1 MQVSEAKL
9 GVAGELWIWLHGTGI
24 PCGEPMIIRRTP
36 EDFRVTEH
44 LTPQATTSIA
54 PEDGAWEVWKL
65 TKQSLTTPDAV
76 GLLAK
81 SLGIKPGQIEY
92 AGLKDKHAITTQYIS
107 IPRNAAVAVKGKTT
121 DVAASPVVPRTVQAI
136 GAKHNGR
143 GWDAELLGFA
153 PAPLLAAAIEKNH
166 FQIVVR
172 EMTQRDVREM
182 GRRASIIKSGN
193 SLFVPNYFGDQRF
206 SGVKNIDS
214 FAAPHLITNDF
225 ESALKLM
232 IATPSRKDAGQK
244 KDFTRLAATHW
255 GDWKRLCK
263 VLPRCQEYGAI
274 EVLSNGGTFAAAFSE
289 LPYLDQQMAV
299 ESFQSYIWN
308 LTLRSLC
315 RVHAH
320 ATPKRTF
327 STPDPFGELIFVA
340 PEVFSP
346 ELTQLQIPLLASTST
361 LKDPWK
367 NAAIEA
373 LKAAEVKLQQLRVPE
388 LRRPQ
393 FGEAMRPAFVYATEF
408 ALGVVEKDD
417 LGREDRSKRLVSFNL
432 PRGSYATVVL
442 RALGQ

>member
-1 MQVSEAKL
+1 
-9 GVAGELWIWLHGTGI
+9 
-24 PCGEPMIIRRTP
+24 MIIRRTP

-44 LTPQATTSIA
+44 LTALATSAIV
-54 PEDGAWEVWKL
+54 PGEGAWEVWKL

-81 SLGIKPGQIEY
+81 LLGIKPGQIEY

-107 IPRNAAVAVKGKTT
+107 IPRNAAVALKGK
-121 DVAASPVVPRTVQAI
+121 VADGEGKSAAQRTVQPLGSAQS
-136 GAKHNGR
+136 GR
-143 GWDAELLGFA
+143 GWNADLIGFCA
-153 PAPLLAAAIEKNH
+153 APLLAAAIGKNH

-182 GRRASIIKSGN
+182 GRRASIIKTGTT
-193 SLFVPNYFGDQRF
+193 LFIPNYFGDQRF

-214 FAAPHLITNDF
+214 FAAPHLIHNDF

-232 IATPSRKDAGQK
+232 IATPSRKDAGQR

-263 VLPRCQEYGAI
+263 VLPRCQEFGAI

-315 RVHAH
+315 RVHGQ
-320 ATPKRTF
+320 ATPKKMFT
-327 STPDPFGELIFVA
+327 TTDPFGELVFIA
-340 PEVFSP
+340 PDVLSP
-346 ELTQLQIPLLASTST
+346 ELMQLQIPLLASTST

-373 LKAAEVKLQQLRVPE
+373 LKSAEVKLQHLRVPE

-393 FGEAMRPAFVYATEF
+393 FGEAMRLGFVHATDFE
-408 ALGVVEKDD
+408 LGAAERDD
-417 LGREDRSKRLVSFNL
+417 LGREDRSKRTLRFSL
-432 PRGSYATVVL
+432 PRGSYATIVL
-442 RALGQ
+442 RSLGQ